1 MNLPNKLTLLRVI
14 LVPVFMIF
22 YLCTTGLGTWRFLIA
37 AVIYIAAACT
47 DFLDGKIAR
56 KYGLVTNLGKFL
68 DPVADKVMVMAS
80 LLCLCYENAHSL
92 YGILLTFATAVVI
105 LRELAVTSMRLVAA
119 SADGSVIAAAMLGK
133 IKTTIQ
139 MVFVSVAIL
148 EPFIASL
155 LADVT
160 AVVVGLRV
168 LLYVLLAAMV
178 VMTVWSGM
186 DYLVKYWRYI
196 KE

>member
-22 YLCTTGLGTWRFLIA
+22 YLCDFGIGYWRYLIA
-37 AVIYIAAACT
+37 AVIYIVAACT
-47 DFLDGKIAR
+47 DFLDGSIAR

-80 LLCLCYENAHSL
+80 LLCLCYGNAGSL
-92 YGILLTFATAVVI
+92 YGILLTFATAIVI

-133 IKTTIQ
+133 IKTTVQ
-139 MVFVSVAIL
+139 MLFVSIAIL
-148 EPFIASL
+148 EPFL
-155 LADVT
+155 T
-160 AVVVGLRV
+160 VVIGSEPVAEVLRG

-186 DYLVKYWRYI
+186 DYLVKYWKYI

>member
-1 MNLPNKLTLLRVI
+1 MNLPNKLTFLRVL

-22 YLCTTGLGTWRFLIA
+22 YMCDFGLGYWQYLIA
-37 AVIYIAAACT
+37 AIIYIAAAFT

-56 KYGLVTNLGKFL
+56 KYNLITNLGKFL

-80 LLCLCYENAHSL
+80 LLCLCYGNANSV
-92 YGILLTFATAVVI
+92 YGILLTFATAIVI

-133 IKTTIQ
+133 IKTTTQ
-139 MVFVSVAIL
+139 MIFVSVAIL
-148 EPFIASL
+148 EPFFNGIIG
-155 LADVT
+155 VP
-160 AVVVGLRV
+160 AVATVLRV
-168 LLYVLLAAMV
+168 VLYVLLLAMV

-186 DYLVKYWRYI
+186 DYLVKYWEYI

>member
-22 YLCTTGLGTWRFLIA
+22 YLCNFGLGFWSYLIA
-37 AVIYIAAACT
+37 AVIYIIAACT
-47 DFLDGKIAR
+47 DFLDGHIAR

-80 LLCLCYENAHSL
+80 LLCLCYGNANSV
-92 YGILLTFATAVVI
+92 YGILLTFATAIVI

-119 SADGSVIAAAMLGK
+119 SADGSVIAAAILGK
-133 IKTTIQ
+133 IKTAIQ
-139 MVFVSVAIL
+139 MSFVSIAIL
-148 EPFIASL
+148 EPFLVSVVGVAMFATALRGVLYAL
-155 LADVT
+155 LA
-160 AVVVGLRV
+160 G
-168 LLYVLLAAMV
+168 MV
-178 VMTVWSGM
+178 IMTVWSGM
-186 DYLVKYWRYI
+186 DYLMKYWKYI

>member
-22 YLCTTGLGTWRFLIA
+22 YLCNFGLGFWSYLIA
-37 AVIYIAAACT
+37 AVIYIIAACT
-47 DFLDGKIAR
+47 DFLDGHIAR

-80 LLCLCYENAHSL
+80 LLCLCYGNANSV
-92 YGILLTFATAVVI
+92 YGILLTFATAIVI

-119 SADGSVIAAAMLGK
+119 SADGSVIAAAILGK
-133 IKTTIQ
+133 IKTVIQ
-139 MVFVSVAIL
+139 MSFVSIAIL
-148 EPFIASL
+148 EPFLASVVGVAAFAVALRGVLYAL
-155 LADVT
+155 LA
-160 AVVVGLRV
+160 G
-168 LLYVLLAAMV
+168 MV
-178 VMTVWSGM
+178 IMTVWSGM
-186 DYLVKYWRYI
+186 DYLVKYWKYI

>member
-22 YLCTTGLGTWRFLIA
+22 YLCNFGLGFWSYLIA
-37 AVIYIAAACT
+37 AVIYIIAACT
-47 DFLDGKIAR
+47 DFLDGHIAR

-80 LLCLCYENAHSL
+80 LLCLCYGNANSV
-92 YGILLTFATAVVI
+92 YGILLTFATAIVI

-119 SADGSVIAAAMLGK
+119 SADGSVIAAAILGK
-133 IKTTIQ
+133 IKTAIQ
-139 MVFVSVAIL
+139 MSFVSIAIL
-148 EPFIASL
+148 EPFLVS
-155 LADVT
+155 
-160 AVVVGLRV
+160 VVGVAMFATALRGV
-168 LLYVLLAAMV
+168 LYALLVGMV
-178 VMTVWSGM
+178 IMTVWSGM
-186 DYLVKYWRYI
+186 DYLIKYWKYI

>member
-22 YLCTTGLGTWRFLIA
+22 YLCNFGLGSWSYLIA
-37 AVIYIAAACT
+37 AIIYIVAACT
-47 DFLDGKIAR
+47 DFLDGHIAR

-68 DPVADKVMVMAS
+68 DPVADKVMVMSS
-80 LLCLCYENAHSL
+80 LLCLCYGNANSL
-92 YGILLTFATAVVI
+92 YGILLTFATAIVI

-119 SADGSVIAAAMLGK
+119 SADGSVIAAAILGK
-133 IKTTIQ
+133 VKTAIQ
-139 MVFVSVAIL
+139 MSFVSIAIL
-148 EPFIASL
+148 EPFLASVIGF
-155 LADVT
+155 AAFA
-160 AVVVGLRV
+160 AVLRAV
-168 LLYVLLAAMV
+168 LYVLLAGMV

-186 DYLVKYWRYI
+186 DYLVKYWKYI

>member
-22 YLCTTGLGTWRFLIA
+22 YLCNFGLGSWSYLIA
-37 AVIYIAAACT
+37 ALIYIVAACT
-47 DFLDGKIAR
+47 DFLDGHIAR

-80 LLCLCYENAHSL
+80 LLCLCYGNANSV
-92 YGILLTFATAVVI
+92 YGSLLTFATAIVI

-133 IKTTIQ
+133 IKTVIQ
-139 MVFVSVAIL
+139 MSFVSIAIL
-148 EPFIASL
+148 EPFLAS
-155 LADVT
+155 
-160 AVVVGLRV
+160 VVGVAAFAVALRGV
-168 LLYVLLAAMV
+168 LYVLLAGMV
-178 VMTVWSGM
+178 VMTIWSGM
-186 DYLVKYWRYI
+186 DYLVKYWKYI

>member
-22 YLCTTGLGTWRFLIA
+22 YLCNFGLGFWSYLIA
-37 AVIYIAAACT
+37 AVIYIIAACT
-47 DFLDGKIAR
+47 DFLDGHIAR

-80 LLCLCYENAHSL
+80 LLCLCYGNANSV
-92 YGILLTFATAVVI
+92 YGILLTFATAIVI

-119 SADGSVIAAAMLGK
+119 SADGSVIAAAILGK
-133 IKTTIQ
+133 IKTAIQ
-139 MVFVSVAIL
+139 MSFVSIAIL
-148 EPFIASL
+148 EPFLVSVVGVAMFATALRGVLYAL
-155 LADVT
+155 LA
-160 AVVVGLRV
+160 G
-168 LLYVLLAAMV
+168 MV
-178 VMTVWSGM
+178 IMTVWSGM
-186 DYLVKYWRYI
+186 DYLVKYWKYI

>member
-22 YLCTTGLGTWRFLIA
+22 YLCNFGLGFWSYLIA
-37 AVIYIAAACT
+37 AVIYIIAACT
-47 DFLDGKIAR
+47 DFLDGHIAR

-80 LLCLCYENAHSL
+80 LLCLCYGNANSV
-92 YGILLTFATAVVI
+92 YGILLTFATAIVI

-119 SADGSVIAAAMLGK
+119 SADGSVIAAAILGK
-133 IKTTIQ
+133 IKTAIQ
-139 MVFVSVAIL
+139 MSFVSIAIL
-148 EPFIASL
+148 EPFLVS
-155 LADVT
+155 
-160 AVVVGLRV
+160 VVGVAMFATALRGV
-168 LLYVLLAAMV
+168 LYALLVGMV
-178 VMTVWSGM
+178 IMTVWSGM
-186 DYLVKYWRYI
+186 DYLVKYWKYI